1 MYTNYK
7 NTAPLLLRVGFL
19 LLTAWAVVLVA
30 AAGVLAEAGVR
41 LVDLGLVNLDELVVL
56 EIYFLVSLVD
66 DDLRHEELLALLL
79 EFDVLR
85 DVVDDGHQYLC
96 VEVVIERSAET
107 TS

>member
-19 LLTAWAVVLVA
+19 LLTAWPVVLVA

-41 LVDLGLVNLDELVVL
+41 LVDLGLVDLNKFVIFQ
-56 EIYFLVSLVD
+56 IYFLVGLVD

-79 EFDVLR
+79 ELDVLR
-85 DVVDDGHQYLC
+85 DVVDDAHQYLC
-96 VEVVIERSAET
+96 VEVVIERAAT
-107 TS
+107 I